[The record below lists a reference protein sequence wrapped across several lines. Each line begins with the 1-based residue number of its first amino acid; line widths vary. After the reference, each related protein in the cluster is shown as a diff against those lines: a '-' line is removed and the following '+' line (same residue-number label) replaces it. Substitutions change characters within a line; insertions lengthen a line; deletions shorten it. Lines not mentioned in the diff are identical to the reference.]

1 MATSPRHAHASRRS
15 SAAVRRRRLVALVVL
30 AVVGAVLGAW
40 LARGDPAAESG
51 PAASGGGAATGTG
64 RAAQVQ
70 AGPLPLERAVG
81 RKIMTAMRGRFPS
94 RSLRTRVRRGEVGGV
109 ILFGPNVGPGLRAA
123 IASLQNA
130 ARAGGNPPLLIAV
143 DQEGGEVKRLRT
155 LPPSRAPAQMTAATA
170 ASEGTATGRALRAR
184 GINTDLPPVAD
195 VDHGSF
201 LGSRSF
207 GRDPGAVATAACAFA
222 AGVQGAGVNATLKH
236 FPGLGRTRSN
246 TDLGRVSVAASAAA
260 LRADLEP
267 YRRCGAAQTRLVML
281 SNAIYPAFDPD
292 RPAPFSPAIVTALLR
307 GELGFTGVTITD
319 TLGAPGIASS
329 TTALR
334 ATRAGVDILLYVD
347 ERESARGYRSLLAAV
362 RGGRV
367 SEGAVRASAGRVDA
381 LPR

>member
-1 MATSPRHAHASRRS
+1 
-15 SAAVRRRRLVALVVL
+15 
-30 AVVGAVLGAW
+30 
-40 LARGDPAAESG
+40 
-51 PAASGGGAATGTG
+51 
-64 RAAQVQ
+64 
-70 AGPLPLERAVG
+70 
-81 RKIMTAMRGRFPS
+81 
-94 RSLRTRVRRGEVGGV
+94 
-109 ILFGPNVGPGLRAA
+109 
-123 IASLQNA
+123 
-130 ARAGGNPPLLIAV
+130 
-143 DQEGGEVKRLRT
+143 
-155 LPPSRAPAQMTAATA
+155 
-170 ASEGTATGRALRAR
+170 
-184 GINTDLPPVAD
+184 
-195 VDHGSF
+195 
-201 LGSRSF
+201 
-207 GRDPGAVATAACAFA
+207 VATAACAFA
-222 AGVQGAGVNATLKH
+222 TGVQGAGVNATLKH

-267 YRRCGAAQTRLVML
+267 YRRCGAAETRLVML

-367 SEGAVRASAGRVDA
+367 SEGAVRASAGRIDA